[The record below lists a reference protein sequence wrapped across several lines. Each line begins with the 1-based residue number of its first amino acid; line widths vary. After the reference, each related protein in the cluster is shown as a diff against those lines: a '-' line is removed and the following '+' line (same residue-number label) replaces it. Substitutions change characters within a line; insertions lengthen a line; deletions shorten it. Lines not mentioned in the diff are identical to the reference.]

1 MRRLYLVLVGMMAA
15 TPPSAVAADQI
26 ARAVVE
32 PKQSPYMRVWGQALP
47 PIGYVQ
53 FCERNPFDCEPTGRT
68 QTRVE
73 LTTDRMGELDLINRT
88 VNKEIEPA
96 TDRDIYGVEEYWT
109 YPDARK
115 QGDCEDY
122 VLLKRRRLMQV
133 GWPESALLV
142 TVVMDE
148 RNEGH
153 AVLTVRT
160 MQGDF
165 IVDNKNDDIKPWY
178 RTPYRLVMRQSF
190 LHPRIWVSLES
201 KEPDAVAVAG
211 VKRSR

>member
-1 MRRLYLVLVGMMAA
+1 MRRLYLVFVGMMAA
-15 TPPSAVAADQI
+15 TPNAVAADQI
-26 ARAVVE
+26 ARALIE

-53 FCERNPFDCEPTGRT
+53 FCDRNPFDCEPTGRT
-68 QTRVE
+68 QARVE
-73 LTTDRMGELDLINRT
+73 LTTERMSELDLVNRT
-88 VNKEIEPA
+88 VNKEIDPT
-96 TDRDIYGVEEYWT
+96 TDREIFGVEEYWT

-115 QGDCEDY
+115 KGDCEDY
-122 VLLKRRRLMQV
+122 VLLKRKRLMAL
-133 GWPESALLV
+133 GWPESSLLI

-165 IVDNKNDDIKPWY
+165 IIDNKNDDVRPWY
-178 RTPYRLVMRQSF
+178 RTPYKLVMRQSF

-201 KEPDAVAVAG
+201 KEPDAVPVAG

>member
-1 MRRLYLVLVGMMAA
+1 MAA
-15 TPPSAVAADQI
+15 TSNSVAADQI
-26 ARAVVE
+26 ARALLE

-53 FCERNPFDCEPTGRT
+53 FCERNPFDCEPTGRN
-68 QTRVE
+68 QARVE
-73 LTTDRMGELDLINRT
+73 LTTERMAELDLVNRT
-88 VNKEIEPA
+88 VNKEIDPT
-96 TDRDIYGVEEYWT
+96 TDREIFGVEEYWA

-115 QGDCEDY
+115 KGDCEDY
-122 VLLKRRRLMQV
+122 VLLKRKRLMAL
-133 GWPESALLV
+133 GWPESSLLI

-165 IVDNKNDDIKPWY
+165 IIDNKNDDVRPWY
-178 RTPYRLVMRQSF
+178 RTPYKLVMRQSF
-190 LHPRIWVSLES
+190 LHPRVWVSLES
-201 KEPDAVAVAG
+201 KEPNAVPVAG
-211 VKRSR
+211 VKRPR

>member
-1 MRRLYLVLVGMMAA
+1 MRRLCVVFVGIMAA
-15 TPPSAVAADQI
+15 SQQSSVASDQI
-26 ARAVVE
+26 ARVLLE
-32 PKQSPYMRVWGQALP
+32 PRQSPYMRVWGQALP

-53 FCERNPFDCEPTGRT
+53 FCERNPFDCESTGRT
-68 QTRVE
+68 QNRLE
-73 LTTDRMGELDLINRT
+73 LTTDRMGELDLVNRT

-96 TDRDIYGVEEYWT
+96 TDRDIFGVEEYWA
-109 YPDARK
+109 YPDARGK
-115 QGDCEDY
+115 GDCEDY
-122 VLLKRRRLMQV
+122 VLLKRKRLMTL

-178 RTPYRLVMRQSF
+178 RTPYKYVMRQSF
-190 LHPRIWVSLES
+190 LHPRIWVSLEQ
-201 KEPDAVAVAG
+201 KEPNAVAVSG

>member
-1 MRRLYLVLVGMMAA
+1 MAA
-15 TPPSAVAADQI
+15 TPNVLAADQI
-26 ARAVVE
+26 ARAVIE
-32 PKQSPYMRVWGQALP
+32 PKSSPYMRVWGQALP

-53 FCERNPFDCEPTGRT
+53 FCERNPFDCEPTGRS
-68 QTRVE
+68 QVRVE
-73 LTTDRMGELDLINRT
+73 LTLDRMSELDLVNRT

-96 TDRDIYGVEEYWT
+96 TDRELYGVEEYWT
-109 YPDARK
+109 YPDTRK
-115 QGDCEDY
+115 KGDCEDY
-122 VLLKRRRLMQV
+122 VLLKRKRLMEL
-133 GWPESALLV
+133 GWPESSLLI

-160 MQGDF
+160 MQGDY
-165 IVDNKNDDIKPWY
+165 IVDNKNDEIKPWY

-190 LHPRIWVSLES
+190 LHPRIWVSLEP
-201 KEPDAVAVAG
+201 KEPNAVAVAG